1 MHGGDPLR
9 KPGERVRNVARLMV
23 ISAKTGQILTWSY
36 VPDNAE
42 SYYSPQLLVH
52 PDGTLLV
59 MFGTGGETHPGGL
72 YVVALDALLSGQVER
87 KCRVIFQDC
96 CKGIVTPP
104 VLVDINGDEIV
115 DIVMSH
121 FNSTVLAFDGLT
133 FEQLWKRQFP
143 GAETYRWIALLNA
156 SLKN

>member
-23 ISAKTGQILTWSY
+23 ISARTGRILSWNY

-72 YVVALDALLSGQVER
+72 YVVSLDGLLRGQLDHNYR
-87 KCRVIFQDC
+87 AIFQDC
-96 CKGIVTPP
+96 CKGVISPP
-104 VLVDINGDEIV
+104 VLVDINRDEIV
-115 DIVMSH
+115 DIVLAN
-121 FNSTVLAFDGLT
+121 FNSTVFAFDGLT
-133 FEQLWKRQFP
+133 FDQLWKREFVD
-143 GAETYRWIALLNA
+143 AETYR
-156 SLKN
+156 

>member
-9 KPGERVRNVARLMV
+9 KPGERIRNVAKLMV
-23 ISAKTGQILTWSY
+23 ISSKTGHILSWNY

-59 MFGTGGETHPGGL
+59 LFGTGGETHPGGL
-72 YVVALDALLSGQVER
+72 YVVGLDALLSGQLN
-87 KCRVIFQDC
+87 KHCRMIMQDC
-96 CKGIVTPP
+96 CKGFITPP
-104 VLVDINGDEIV
+104 VLVDINDDDIV

-121 FNSTVLAFDGLT
+121 FNSTVFALDGLT
-133 FEQLWKRQFP
+133 FEQIWKKEFV
-143 GAETYRWIALLNA
+143 GAETYR
-156 SLKN
+156 